1 MLSPLSYEGRT
12 AVSPAPDAGFAGAGP
27 DRVSSVAAAG
37 YRQGR
42 SAGEGRCGHES
53 AVRTLTVMDRGLGMV
68 LVVVGVV
75 LVGVGLLVASGGL
88 SWFGRLPGDL
98 RFGSDTTRVVV
109 PITSMVL
116 VSVVLTVVV
125 NLVVRLLR

>member
-1 MLSPLSYEGRT
+1 MLSPLSYEGR
-12 AVSPAPDAGFAGAGP
+12 AAARPAPNDGLAGGDL
-27 DRVSSVAAAG
+27 DRVRSVAAAAFG
-37 YRQGR
+37 QGR
-42 SAGEGRCGHES
+42 SAGEACCGHEPS
-53 AVRTLTVMDRGLGMV
+53 VRTLIGKDRGLGGL
-68 LVVVGVV
+68 LVVAGVV